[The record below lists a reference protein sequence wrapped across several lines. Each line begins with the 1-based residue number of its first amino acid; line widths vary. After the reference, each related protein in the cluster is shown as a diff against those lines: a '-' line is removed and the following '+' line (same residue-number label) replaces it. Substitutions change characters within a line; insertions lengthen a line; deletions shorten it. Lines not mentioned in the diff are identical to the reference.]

1 MLTVRSARD
10 GVERAATGIRVSK
23 LSDQHAWI
31 ETDADATALEVG
43 DWVSLG
49 MAHPCT
55 IFEKW
60 PLIPVVES
68 DGTVGDYV
76 RTFF

>member
-1 MLTVRSARD
+1 MS
-10 GVERAATGIRVSK
+10 
-23 LSDQHAWI
+23 
-31 ETDADATALEVG
+31 
-43 DWVSLG
+43 
-49 MAHPCT
+49 HPCT

-68 DGTVGDYV
+68 DGTVSDYV